1 VRRSSS
7 GTQAA
12 TETIMTNLPAKTMP
26 APVDETS
33 LFAKLRRHGLAAG
46 REVVEKVLWLWF
58 ASRRPDLPVWA
69 RTAVYGALAYF
80 VLPTDAIPDLL
91 PGLGYT
97 DDIGVLSY
105 ALVTIAS
112 YVDADVR
119 RRTAGVLARLFAG
132 PATPST

>member
-1 VRRSSS
+1 
-7 GTQAA
+7 
-12 TETIMTNLPAKTMP
+12 MTNLPATTDLP
-26 APVDETS
+26 PVDEAS
-33 LFAKLRRHGLAAG
+33 LFNKLRRYGVAAG

-119 RRTAGVLARLFAG
+119 RRTAGVLSRLFAG
-132 PATPST
+132 SATPSTRQ

>member
-1 VRRSSS
+1 
-7 GTQAA
+7 
-12 TETIMTNLPAKTMP
+12 MTNLPATTHLP
-26 APVDETS
+26 PVDEAS
-33 LFAKLRRHGLAAG
+33 LFAKLRRYGLAAG

-80 VLPTDAIPDLL
+80 VLPADAIPDLL

-119 RRTAGVLARLFAG
+119 RRTAGVLSRLFASS
-132 PATPST
+132 ATPST